1 MGKKEK
7 YDRYYDWIKTQISL
21 GYPPGYSMN
30 QLVEIALESR
40 KKEKTGLP
48 EEKQA
53 PGKHKLRE
61 IINDG
66 NGIDWKYTESKGGSG
81 IRIPII
87 PITPDSGIKFEK
99 NLHMIKFSMI
109 SDSIKKLN
117 LKKKH
122 KFSIEDFI
130 ELEKVKNQLLTYPM
144 TVYYYNNNKYQN
156 KDRLFESVVSL
167 VREQMKILIK
177 IEKAQLKINKESKE
191 ILDNMRRLNNIDLDK
206 VILIPAIKNKKLAIL
221 LDDNFD
227 IGEFFPIRTALN
239 RLNSK
244 KPSQ

>member
-1 MGKKEK
+1 
-7 YDRYYDWIKTQISL
+7 
-21 GYPPGYSMN
+21 
-30 QLVEIALESR
+30 
-40 KKEKTGLP
+40 
-48 EEKQA
+48 
-53 PGKHKLRE
+53 
-61 IINDG
+61 
-66 NGIDWKYTESKGGSG
+66 
-81 IRIPII
+81 
-87 PITPDSGIKFEK
+87 
-99 NLHMIKFSMI
+99 
-109 SDSIKKLN
+109 
-117 LKKKH
+117 
-122 KFSIEDFI
+122 
-130 ELEKVKNQLLTYPM
+130 M

-191 ILDNMRRLNNIDLDK
+191 IFDNMRRLNNMDLDK

-227 IGEFFPIRTALN
+227 IGEFFPIRTALK